1 MLQRLNPRFNDI
13 CRKYW
18 WFYPLFI
25 KYRQTEKL
33 SLVVENNTDLVIEGF
48 PRSANSFAFAAITS
62 SQPRPLKIAHHL
74 HHEAQICLAAHYKV
88 PMLILIRHPVDACLS
103 TAIYF
108 QDTDISGYL
117 YRWVKFYN
125 CAMRH
130 AKHICFAEFN
140 TVTHDIASVLR
151 RFNCKFKSEL
161 RVPASNVTIAAKAAE
176 QVVRFSSSLPA
187 EIRSRQIAI
196 PDKHRNIMKAK
207 LYTEF
212 CNNQRNKVLIEKA
225 EQMYKAI
232 CTQGM

>member
-1 MLQRLNPRFNDI
+1 MLQRLNPRFDDI

-33 SLVVENNTDLVIEGF
+33 SLVVESNTDLVIEGF

-62 SQPRPLKIAHHL
+62 SQPRPFKIAHHL

-88 PMLILIRHPVDACLS
+88 PMLILIRHPVDACVS
-103 TAIYF
+103 MAIYC
-108 QDTDISGYL
+108 QDTDISGLL
-117 YRWVKFYN
+117 YRWVEFYN
-125 CAMRH
+125 CAMKH

-151 RFNCKFKSEL
+151 RLNCKFKSKL
-161 RVPASNVTIAAKAAE
+161 RVPASNEDISAKATE
-176 QVVRFSSSLPA
+176 DIVRFACSLPGQA
-187 EIRSRQIAI
+187 RSRQIGL
-196 PDKHRNIMKAK
+196 PDRRRNIKKAELK
-207 LYTEF
+207 TEF
-212 CNNQRNKVLIEKA
+212 LNGRTNKKLLEKA

-232 CTQGM
+232 CIQGM